1 MSSVF
6 RGFAPSRGLR
16 HPDPP
21 KKGGHAFRVIGLIS
35 GTSIDGIDVAAAGLH
50 AEDGTVVLTPL
61 GELDVPYPEP
71 LRDGLLAA
79 LPPNP
84 CTAGELTRLDT
95 GVGQAFADAAG
106 RGVAELAGGRADLVA
121 SLGQTVFHWVSG
133 GHVRGTLQLGQPA
146 WIAERTGLPVCAD
159 LRARDVAAGGH
170 GAPLASTL
178 DQLWLRGLAED
189 TGRPV
194 AALNLGG
201 IANITV
207 VAEDAPLIAY
217 DTGPANALLDV
228 AAHRVT
234 GQRSDVDGR
243 LALGGSVRSD
253 LLLRLLADPYFAA
266 APPKSTGKEHF
277 NADYLDTALAGLD
290 PVDSGDLLATLTELT
305 AVTVADQCRRH
316 GVTTVIA
323 SGGGVANPALMTAL
337 TRNLSTALLKTS
349 DDLGLPGA
357 GKEAYLAALLGWLT
371 WCGVPGTVPSATG
384 ARGPRVLGVLVPGR
398 GPLILP
404 APLGGA
410 VTRLRVA
417 EKAG

>member
-1 MSSVF
+1 M
-6 RGFAPSRGLR
+6 GLR
-16 HPDPP
+16 ASHT
-21 KKGGHAFRVIGLIS
+21 FRVIGLIS
-35 GTSIDGIDVAAAGLH
+35 GTSIDGIDVAAADLH
-50 AEDGTVVLTPL
+50 AEDSTVVLTPL

-71 LRDGLLAA
+71 LREGLLAA

-84 CTAGELTRLDT
+84 CTAHELTRLDT
-95 GVGQAFADAAG
+95 GVGQAFADAAV
-106 RGVAELAGGRADLVA
+106 RGAAELAGGGVDLVA
-121 SLGQTVFHWVSG
+121 SLGQTVFHWVED

-178 DQLWLRGLAED
+178 DRLWLRGLAED

-207 VAEDAPLIAY
+207 VAEGRPVIAY
-217 DTGPANALLDV
+217 DTGPANALLDL
-228 AAHRVT
+228 AAHRVS

-243 LALGGSVRSD
+243 LALGGSVRAD
-253 LLLRLLADPYFAA
+253 LLGRLLADPYFAA

-277 NADYLDTALAGLD
+277 NADYLDTALAGLE
-290 PVDSGDLLATLTELT
+290 PVDPGDLLATLTELT

-323 SGGGVANPALMTAL
+323 SGGGVANPALMAAL
-337 TRNLSTALLKTS
+337 IRAVGSAVVKTS

-357 GKEAYLAALLGWLT
+357 GKEAYLTALLGWLT
-371 WCGVPGTVPSATG
+371 WCGVPATVPSATG
-384 ARGPRVLGVLVPGR
+384 ARGPRVLGALVPGAR
-398 GPLILP
+398 PLILP
-404 APLGGA
+404 APLGGT

-417 EKAG
+417 EKTG

>member
-1 MSSVF
+1 M
-6 RGFAPSRGLR
+6 
-16 HPDPP
+16 
-21 KKGGHAFRVIGLIS
+21 IGLIS
-35 GTSIDGIDVAAAGLH
+35 GTSVDGIDVAAADLH
-50 AEDGTVVLTPL
+50 AEDDTVVLTPL
-61 GELDVPYPEP
+61 GELEIPYPEP
-71 LRDGLLAA
+71 LRESLLAA

-95 GVGQAFADAAG
+95 GVGQAFAEAAA
-106 RGVAELAGGRADLVA
+106 RGVDELGGADLVA
-121 SLGQTVFHWVSG
+121 SLGQTVFHWVEDG
-133 GHVRGTLQLGQPA
+133 EARGTLQLGQPA
-146 WIAERTGLPVCAD
+146 WIAERTGLPVLAD

-170 GAPLASTL
+170 GAPLAGTL

-207 VAEDAPLIAY
+207 VTAGEPALAY
-217 DTGPANALLDV
+217 DTGPANALLDL

-234 GQRSDVDGR
+234 GGRSDVDGR
-243 LALGGSVRSD
+243 LALSGSVRSD

-277 NADYLDTALAGLD
+277 NAPYLDAALRDLP
-290 PVDSGDLLATLTELT
+290 PVDPGDLLATLTELT
-305 AVTVADQCRRH
+305 AVTVADQCLRH

-323 SGGGVANPALMTAL
+323 SGGGVANPAVMAAL
-337 TRNLSTALLKTS
+337 AKNLPSAVLKTS

-357 GKEAYLAALLGWLT
+357 GKEAYLTALLGWLT
-371 WCGVPGTVPSATG
+371 WCGVPGSVPSATG
-384 ARGPRVLGVLVPGR
+384 ARGPRLLGALVPGA

-404 APLGGA
+404 APLGGT
-410 VTRLRVA
+410 VTRLRVS

>member
-1 MSSVF
+1 M
-6 RGFAPSRGLR
+6 GLR
-16 HPDPP
+16 ASH
-21 KKGGHAFRVIGLIS
+21 GYLVIGLIS
-35 GTSIDGIDVAAAGLH
+35 GTSLDGIDVAAADLH
-50 AEDGTVVLTPL
+50 AEEDTVVLTPL
-61 GELDVPYPEP
+61 GELDVPYPDH
-71 LRDGLLAA
+71 LREGLLAA

-95 GVGQAFADAAG
+95 GVGQAFADAAA
-106 RGVAELAGGRADLVA
+106 RGVEELGGRADLVA
-121 SLGQTVFHWVSG
+121 SLGQTVFHWVEDN
-133 GHVRGTLQLGQPA
+133 HVRGTLQLGQPA
-146 WIAERTGLPVCAD
+146 WIAERTGLPVIAD

-178 DQLWLRGLAED
+178 DRLWLHGLAED
-189 TGRPV
+189 TARPV

-207 VAEDAPLIAY
+207 VTEGRPVIAY

-228 AAHRVT
+228 AAHRVS

-243 LALGGSVRSD
+243 LALGGSVRAD
-253 LLLRLLADPYFAA
+253 LLGRLLADPYFAA

-290 PVDSGDLLATLTELT
+290 SVEPGDLLATLTELT

-323 SGGGVANPALMTAL
+323 SGGGVANPALMAAL
-337 TRNLSTALLKTS
+337 IRAVGPAVVKTS

-357 GKEAYLAALLGWLT
+357 GKEAYLTALLGWLS

-384 ARGPRVLGVLVPGR
+384 ARGPRVLGALVPGR
-398 GPLILP
+398 GPLTLP
-404 APLGGA
+404 APLGGT

-417 EKAG
+417 EKAGER

>member
-1 MSSVF
+1 M
-6 RGFAPSRGLR
+6 GTHG
-16 HPDPP
+16 
-21 KKGGHAFRVIGLIS
+21 FRVIGLLS
-35 GTSIDGIDVAAAGLH
+35 GTSVDGIDVAAADLH
-50 AEDGTVVLTPL
+50 AEDDTIVLTPL
-61 GELDVPYPEP
+61 GELEIPYPEP
-71 LRDGLLAA
+71 LRERLLAA

-95 GVGQAFADAAG
+95 GVGQAFADAAV
-106 RGVAELAGGRADLVA
+106 RGAGELAGGTADLVA
-121 SLGQTVFHWVSG
+121 SLGQTVYHWVEDG
-133 GHVRGTLQLGQPA
+133 EVRGTLQLGQPA
-146 WIAERTGLPVCAD
+146 WIAERTGLPVLAD

-170 GAPLASTL
+170 GAPLAGTL

-207 VAEDAPLIAY
+207 VAAGEPAIAY
-217 DTGPANALLDV
+217 DTGPANALLDL

-234 GQRSDVDGR
+234 GRHSDVDGR
-243 LALGGSVRSD
+243 LALAGTVRSD
-253 LLLRLLADPYFAA
+253 LLARLLADPYFAA

-277 NADYLDTALAGLD
+277 NAPYLDAALAGLE
-290 PVDSGDLLATLTELT
+290 PVEPADLLATLTELT
-305 AVTVADQCRRH
+305 AVTVADQCLRH

-323 SGGGVANPALMTAL
+323 SGGGVANPAVMAAL
-337 TRNLSTALLKTS
+337 AGHLPSVVLKTS

-357 GKEAYLAALLGWLT
+357 GKEAYLTALLGWLT

-384 ARGPRVLGVLVPGR
+384 ARGPRLLGALVPGA

-404 APLGGA
+404 APLGGT

>member
-1 MSSVF
+1 MGTSTSH
-6 RGFAPSRGLR
+6 G
-16 HPDPP
+16 
-21 KKGGHAFRVIGLIS
+21 FRVIGLIS
-35 GTSIDGIDVAAAGLH
+35 GTSLDGIDVAAADLH

-71 LRDGLLAA
+71 LREGLFAA

-95 GVGQAFADAAG
+95 GVGQAFADAAA
-106 RGVAELAGGRADLVA
+106 RGAEELADGGAHLVA
-121 SLGQTVFHWVSG
+121 SLGQTVFHWVED
-133 GHVRGTLQLGQPA
+133 GHVHGTLQLGQPA
-146 WIAERTGLPVCAD
+146 WIAERTGLPVLAD

-170 GAPLASTL
+170 GAPLASTF
-178 DQLWLRGLAED
+178 DQLWLRGLAQD

-207 VAEDAPLIAY
+207 VTDGEPAIAY
-217 DTGPANALLDV
+217 DTGPANALLDL

-234 GQRSDVDGR
+234 GRRSDVDGR
-243 LALGGSVRSD
+243 LALGGAVRAE
-253 LLLRLLADPYFAA
+253 LLARLLADPYFAA

-277 NADYLDTALAGLD
+277 NAPYLDAALAGLP
-290 PVDSGDLLATLTELT
+290 PVSHGDLLATLTELT
-305 AVTVADQCRRH
+305 AVTVADQCVRH
-316 GVTTVIA
+316 GVTTVVA
-323 SGGGVANPALMTAL
+323 SGGGVANPALMAAL
-337 TRNLSTALLKTS
+337 TRNLPSAVLKTS

-357 GKEAYLAALLGWLT
+357 GKEAYLTALLGWLT

-384 ARGPRVLGVLVPGR
+384 ARGARLLGALVPGA

-404 APLGGA
+404 APLGGT

-417 EKAG
+417 EKSG

>member
-1 MSSVF
+1 MGIRTSH
-6 RGFAPSRGLR
+6 G
-16 HPDPP
+16 
-21 KKGGHAFRVIGLIS
+21 FRVIGLIS
-35 GTSIDGIDVAAAGLH
+35 GTSLDGIDVAAADLH
-50 AEDGTVVLTPL
+50 AEDDTVVLTPL
-61 GELDVPYPEP
+61 GELDIAYPEP
-71 LRDGLLAA
+71 LREGLLAA

-95 GVGQAFADAAG
+95 GVGQAFADAAL
-106 RGVAELAGGRADLVA
+106 RGAVELAGGTADLVA
-121 SLGQTVFHWVSG
+121 SLGQTVFHWVEDG
-133 GHVRGTLQLGQPA
+133 TVHGTLQLGQPA
-146 WIAERTGLPVCAD
+146 WIAERTGLPVLAD

-178 DQLWLRGLAED
+178 DQLWLRSLAED

-207 VAEDAPLIAY
+207 VAAGAPAIAY
-217 DTGPANALLDV
+217 DTGPANALLDL
-228 AAHRVT
+228 AAYRVT
-234 GQRSDVDGR
+234 GRRSDVDGR

-277 NADYLDTALAGLD
+277 NAPFLDAALAGLP
-290 PVDSGDLLATLTELT
+290 PVDPGDLLATLTELT
-305 AVTVADQCRRH
+305 AVTVADQCLRH

-323 SGGGVANPALMTAL
+323 SGGGVANPALMAAL
-337 TRNLSTALLKTS
+337 ARNLPTAVLKTS

-357 GKEAYLAALLGWLT
+357 GKEAYLTALLGWLT

-384 ARGPRVLGVLVPGR
+384 ARGARLLGALVPGA

>member
-1 MSSVF
+1 MSTSH
-6 RGFAPSRGLR
+6 G
-16 HPDPP
+16 
-21 KKGGHAFRVIGLIS
+21 FRVIGLIS
-35 GTSIDGIDVAAAGLH
+35 GTSLDGVDVAAADLH

-61 GELDVPYPEP
+61 GELEIPYPEP
-71 LRDGLLAA
+71 LREALLAA

-95 GVGQAFADAAG
+95 GVGQAFADAAA
-106 RGVAELAGGRADLVA
+106 RGAEELGGGADLVA
-121 SLGQTVFHWVSG
+121 SLGQTVFHWVEN

-146 WIAERTGLPVCAD
+146 WIAERTGLPVVAD

-178 DQLWLRGLAED
+178 DRLWLRGLAED

-207 VAEDAPLIAY
+207 VAEDRPVIAY
-217 DTGPANALLDV
+217 DTGPANALLDL
-228 AAHRVT
+228 AAHRVS

-243 LALGGSVRSD
+243 LALSGSVRRD
-253 LLLRLLADPYFAA
+253 LLGRLLADPYFAA

-277 NADYLDTALAGLD
+277 NAGFLDSALAGLD
-290 PVDSGDLLATLTELT
+290 SVEPGDLLATLTELT
-305 AVTVADQCRRH
+305 AVTVAEQCRRH

-323 SGGGVANPALMTAL
+323 SGGGVANPALMAAL
-337 TRNLSTALLKTS
+337 IRALPDAVVKTS

-357 GKEAYLAALLGWLT
+357 GKEAYLTALLGWLT

-384 ARGPRVLGVLVPGR
+384 ARGPRVLGALVPGD

-417 EKAG
+417 EKSG

>member
-1 MSSVF
+1 M
-6 RGFAPSRGLR
+6 GTHG
-16 HPDPP
+16 
-21 KKGGHAFRVIGLIS
+21 FRVIGLIS
-35 GTSIDGIDVAAAGLH
+35 GTSVDGIDVAAGDLH

-71 LRDGLLAA
+71 LREALLAA

-95 GVGQAFADAAG
+95 GVGQAFADAAR
-106 RGVAELAGGRADLVA
+106 RGAEELAGGRGDLVA
-121 SLGQTVFHWVSG
+121 SLGQTVFHWVEDG
-133 GHVRGTLQLGQPA
+133 QVLGTLQLGQPA

-207 VAEDAPLIAY
+207 VAAGEPATAY
-217 DTGPANALLDV
+217 DTGPANALLDL

-234 GQRSDVDGR
+234 GRRSDVDGR
-243 LALGGSVRSD
+243 LALAGSVRPD
-253 LLLRLLADPYFAA
+253 LLDRLLADPYFAA

-277 NADYLDTALAGLD
+277 NAPYLDTATGGLD
-290 PVDSGDLLATLTELT
+290 PIDPADLLATLTELT

-316 GVTTVIA
+316 GVSTVIA
-323 SGGGVANPALMTAL
+323 SGGGVANPAVMTAL
-337 TRNLSTALLKTS
+337 ARNLGGSTVLKTS
-349 DDLGLPGA
+349 DELGLPGA
-357 GKEAYLAALLGWLT
+357 GKEAYLTALLGWLT
-371 WCGVPGTVPSATG
+371 WCGAPGTVPSATG
-384 ARGPRVLGVLVPGR
+384 ARGPRLLGALVPGA

-404 APLGGA
+404 APLGGT

-417 EKAG
+417 EKAGQTVGEIHARC

>member
-1 MSSVF
+1 MGNRASH
-6 RGFAPSRGLR
+6 GY
-16 HPDPP
+16 
-21 KKGGHAFRVIGLIS
+21 RVIGLIS
-35 GTSIDGIDVAAAGLH
+35 GTSLDGIDVAAADLH
-50 AEDGTVVLTPL
+50 AEAGTVVLTPL
-61 GELDVPYPEP
+61 GELEVPYPEP
-71 LRDGLLAA
+71 LREALLAA

-95 GVGQAFADAAG
+95 GVGQAFADAAV
-106 RGVAELAGGRADLVA
+106 RGVAELGGSADLVA
-121 SLGQTVFHWVSG
+121 SLGQTVFHWVED

-207 VAEDAPLIAY
+207 VAEGRPVIAY
-217 DTGPANALLDV
+217 DTGPANALLDL
-228 AAHRVT
+228 AAHRVS
-234 GQRSDVDGR
+234 GQRSDVDGK

-253 LLLRLLADPYFAA
+253 LLARLLTAPYFAA

-277 NADYLDTALAGLD
+277 NADFLDTALAGLE
-290 PVDSGDLLATLTELT
+290 PVEPGDLLATLTELT
-305 AVTVADQCRRH
+305 AVTVAGECRRH

-323 SGGGVANPALMTAL
+323 SGGGVANPALMAAL
-337 TRNLSTALLKTS
+337 IRAVGPAVVKTS
-349 DDLGLPGA
+349 ADLGLPGA
-357 GKEAYLAALLGWLT
+357 GKEAYLTALLGWLT

-384 ARGPRVLGVLVPGR
+384 ARGPRLLGALIPGR
-398 GPLILP
+398 GPLTLP
-404 APLGGA
+404 APLGGT

-417 EKAG
+417 EKTGGEIHARC

>member
-1 MSSVF
+1 MGKRASHGV
-6 RGFAPSRGLR
+6 
-16 HPDPP
+16 
-21 KKGGHAFRVIGLIS
+21 RVIGLIS
-35 GTSIDGIDVAAAGLH
+35 GTSLDGIDVAAADLH

-61 GELDVPYPEP
+61 GELEIPYPEP
-71 LRDGLLAA
+71 LREALLAA

-95 GVGQAFADAAG
+95 GVGQAFAEAAA
-106 RGVAELAGGRADLVA
+106 RGVDELGGADLVA
-121 SLGQTVFHWVSG
+121 SLGQTVFHWVED
-133 GHVRGTLQLGQPA
+133 GHARGTLQLGQPA

-207 VAEDAPLIAY
+207 VAGGEPAIAY
-217 DTGPANALLDV
+217 DTGPANALLDL

-234 GQRSDVDGR
+234 GRHRDVDGR
-243 LALGGSVRSD
+243 LALGGSVRWD
-253 LLLRLLADPYFAA
+253 LLGRLLADPYFAA
-266 APPKSTGKEHF
+266 PPPKSTGKEHF
-277 NADYLDTALAGLD
+277 TADYLDAALAGLP
-290 PVDSGDLLATLTELT
+290 PVGPHDLLATLTELT
-305 AVTVADQCRRH
+305 AATVAEECLGHD
-316 GVTTVIA
+316 VATVVA

-337 TRNLSTALLKTS
+337 AKKLAPAALRTS
-349 DDLGLPGA
+349 DNLGLPSG
-357 GKEAYLAALLGWLT
+357 GKEAYLTALLGWLT

-384 ARGPRVLGVLVPGR
+384 ARGPRVLGALVPGA

-404 APLGGA
+404 APLGGS

-417 EKAG
+417 EKTGR

>member
-1 MSSVF
+1 M
-6 RGFAPSRGLR
+6 GTHG
-16 HPDPP
+16 
-21 KKGGHAFRVIGLIS
+21 FRVIGLLS
-35 GTSIDGIDVAAAGLH
+35 GTSIDGIDVAAADLH
-50 AEDGTVVLTPL
+50 AEDDTVVLTPL
-61 GELDVPYPEP
+61 GELDLPYPEP
-71 LRDGLLAA
+71 LREALLAA

-95 GVGQAFADAAG
+95 GVGQAFADAAA
-106 RGVAELAGGRADLVA
+106 RGAEELAGGSADLVA
-121 SLGQTVFHWVSG
+121 SLGQTVFHWVED

-146 WIAERTGLPVCAD
+146 WIAERTGLPVVAD
-159 LRARDVAAGGH
+159 LRTRDVAAGGH

-178 DQLWLRGLAED
+178 DQLWLRGLARD
-189 TGRPV
+189 TGHPV

-207 VAEDAPLIAY
+207 VAGDEPAIAY

-228 AAHRVT
+228 AAYRVS

-243 LALGGSVRSD
+243 LAFGGSVRSD
-253 LLLRLLADPYFAA
+253 LLVRLLADPYFAA

-277 NADYLDTALAGLD
+277 HAPYLDAALAGLP
-290 PVDSGDLLATLTELT
+290 PVEPGDLLATLTEFT
-305 AVTVADQCRRH
+305 AVTVAGECLRH
-316 GVTTVIA
+316 GVTTVVA

-337 TRNLSTALLKTS
+337 TRNLPAAVLKTS

-357 GKEAYLAALLGWLT
+357 GKEAYLTALLGWLT

-384 ARGPRVLGVLVPGR
+384 ARGPRLLGALVPGA

-404 APLGGA
+404 APLGGT

>member
-1 MSSVF
+1 M
-6 RGFAPSRGLR
+6 GM
-16 HPDPP
+16 
-21 KKGGHAFRVIGLIS
+21 HASHHFRVIGLIS
-35 GTSIDGIDVAAAGLH
+35 GTSIDGIDVAAADLH

-61 GELDVPYPEP
+61 GELDVPYPDP
-71 LRDGLLAA
+71 LREGLLAA

-95 GVGQAFADAAG
+95 GVGQAFADAAA
-106 RGVAELAGGRADLVA
+106 RGAEELAGGRADLVA
-121 SLGQTVFHWVSG
+121 SLGQTVFHWVED

-146 WIAERTGLPVCAD
+146 WIAERTGLPVLAD

-170 GAPLASTL
+170 GAPLASTF

-207 VAEDAPLIAY
+207 VADGEPAIAY
-217 DTGPANALLDV
+217 DTGPANALLDL

-243 LALGGSVRSD
+243 LALSGSVRTD
-253 LLLRLLADPYFAA
+253 LLARLLADPYFTA
-266 APPKSTGKEHF
+266 APPKSTGKEYF
-277 NADYLDTALAGLD
+277 NAPYLDAALAGLP
-290 PVDSGDLLATLTELT
+290 PVDPADLLATLTELT
-305 AVTVADQCRRH
+305 AVTVADDCRRH

-323 SGGGVANPALMTAL
+323 SGGGVANPAVMTAL
-337 TRNLSTALLKTS
+337 ARNLPETVLKTS

-357 GKEAYLAALLGWLT
+357 GKEAYLTALLGWLT

-384 ARGPRVLGVLVPGR
+384 AHGPRLLGALVPGA

-404 APLGGA
+404 APLGGT

>member
-1 MSSVF
+1 MGKRVSH
-6 RGFAPSRGLR
+6 G
-16 HPDPP
+16 
-21 KKGGHAFRVIGLIS
+21 FRVIGLIS
-35 GTSIDGIDVAAAGLH
+35 GTSVDGIDVAAADLH
-50 AEDGTVVLTPL
+50 AEEDTVVLTPL

-71 LRDGLLAA
+71 LREGLLAA

-95 GVGQAFADAAG
+95 GVGQAFADAAL
-106 RGVAELAGGRADLVA
+106 RGAVELAGGTADIVA
-121 SLGQTVFHWVSG
+121 SLGQTVFHWVEDGS
-133 GHVRGTLQLGQPA
+133 VRGTLQLGQPA
-146 WIAERTGLPVCAD
+146 WIAERTGLPVLAD

-170 GAPLASTL
+170 GAPLASTF

-189 TGRPV
+189 AGRPV

-207 VAEDAPLIAY
+207 VTAGAPAVAY
-217 DTGPANALLDV
+217 DTGPANALLDL

-234 GQRSDVDGR
+234 GSRSDLDGR
-243 LALGGSVRSD
+243 LALSGSVRPD
-253 LLLRLLADPYFAA
+253 LLVRLLADPYFAA
-266 APPKSTGKEHF
+266 PAPKSTGKEYF
-277 NADYLDTALAGLD
+277 NAAYLDAALDGLPPVTAA
-290 PVDSGDLLATLTELT
+290 DLLATLTELT
-305 AVTVADQCRRH
+305 AVSVAEQCHLH

-323 SGGGVANPALMTAL
+323 SGGGIANPALMTAL
-337 TRNLSTALLKTS
+337 ARNLPSAVLKTS

-357 GKEAYLAALLGWLT
+357 GKEAYLTALLGWLT

-384 ARGPRVLGVLVPGR
+384 ARGPRLLGALVPGA
-398 GPLILP
+398 GPLTRP

>member
-1 MSSVF
+1 M
-6 RGFAPSRGLR
+6 GTHG
-16 HPDPP
+16 
-21 KKGGHAFRVIGLIS
+21 FRVIGLLS
-35 GTSIDGIDVAAAGLH
+35 GTSVDGIDVAAADLH
-50 AEDGTVVLTPL
+50 AEDDTVVLTPL
-61 GELDVPYPEP
+61 GELDLPYPES
-71 LRDGLLAA
+71 LREALLAA

-95 GVGQAFADAAG
+95 GVGQAFADAAA
-106 RGVAELAGGRADLVA
+106 RGAEELAGGSADLVA
-121 SLGQTVFHWVSG
+121 SLGQTVFHWVED

-146 WIAERTGLPVCAD
+146 WIAERTGLPVVAD
-159 LRARDVAAGGH
+159 LRTRDVAAGGH

-178 DQLWLRGLAED
+178 DQLWLRGLARD
-189 TGRPV
+189 TGHPV

-207 VAEDAPLIAY
+207 VAGDEAAIAY

-228 AAHRVT
+228 AAYRVS

-243 LALGGSVRSD
+243 LAFGGSVRSD
-253 LLLRLLADPYFAA
+253 LLVRLLADPYFAA

-277 NADYLDTALAGLD
+277 NAPYLDAALAGLP
-290 PVDSGDLLATLTELT
+290 PVEPGDLLATLTEFT
-305 AVTVADQCRRH
+305 AVTVAGECLRH
-316 GVTTVIA
+316 GVTTVVA

-337 TRNLSTALLKTS
+337 ARNLPAAVLKTS

-357 GKEAYLAALLGWLT
+357 GKEAYLTALLGWLT
-371 WCGVPGTVPSATG
+371 WCGVPGSVPSATG
-384 ARGPRVLGVLVPGR
+384 ARGPRLLGALVPGA

-404 APLGGA
+404 APLGGT

-417 EKAG
+417 EKNG